1 MNVEEFGEV
10 RDKECKDYNHIRSET
25 PSLKDQKKCIQV
37 GLEGGDMMTD
47 RNSVEQRL
55 RVRTGLSE

>member
-1 MNVEEFGEV
+1 MNAEEFGEV
-10 RDKECKDYNHIRSET
+10 SDKECKDYNHIRNET

-37 GLEGGDMMTD
+37 GLEGGDMMID

-55 RVRTGLSE
+55 RVWIGISE